1 MMKAAKVIARP
12 RKGGLNMS
20 RKLVYNKREGEDKA
34 SKKRLVFCAF
44 CGKPFETMG
53 KRRRFCCP
61 HHRVVHLII
70 QSLRRK
76 SEVGELE
83 GWRVGLLQR
92 LEAFRAKERGK
103 VAAELRG
110 YISSLLED
118 QNKEG
123 GETK

>member
-1 MMKAAKVIARP
+1 MKAAKVIARS
-12 RKGGLNMS
+12 RKGGLNMNQ
-20 RKLVYNKREGEDKA
+20 KLVYNKRENEGRT

-44 CGKPFETMG
+44 CGKPFETTG

-61 HHRVVHLII
+61 HHREVYFII

-103 VAAELRG
+103 VAAELKG